1 MLNIYLII
9 FLSMLFYLVG
19 SFPTAFVLMKL
30 IHKKDITKEGS
41 GNVGA
46 MNSFDVS
53 GSKKTGVLVFII
65 DFLKGLIPAF
75 LVPKFFSLNF
85 DEVYIPLVFLVIG
98 HNFSIWLRYKGGR
111 GLATAAGIY
120 AVVNFWIV
128 GVWCGIFLISQAVKK
143 NVHIGNSLATIL
155 LPFVLL
161 ILNSQGLMFISYA
174 QAKFADYMIFVTLT
188 SVVIM
193 LKHINPLKQLITK
206 TTK

>member
-30 IHKKDITKEGS
+30 MHKKDITKEGS

-46 MNSFDVS
+46 MNSYEVS

-75 LVPKFFSLNF
+75 LVLKFFSLNF

-111 GLATAAGIY
+111 GLATAAGIF

-128 GVWCGIFLISQAVKK
+128 VIWCVIFLISQLIKK
-143 NVHIGNSLATIL
+143 NVHIANSLATIL

-161 ILNSQGLMFISYA
+161 ILYSQGLMFISYA
-174 QAKFADYMIFVTLT
+174 GAKFADYMIFVSLI

-193 LKHINPLKQLITK
+193 LKHISPLKQLITK
-206 TTK
+206 TIK

>member
-1 MLNIYLII
+1 
-9 FLSMLFYLVG
+9 MLFYLVG

-98 HNFSIWLRYKGGR
+98 QNFSIWLRYKGGR